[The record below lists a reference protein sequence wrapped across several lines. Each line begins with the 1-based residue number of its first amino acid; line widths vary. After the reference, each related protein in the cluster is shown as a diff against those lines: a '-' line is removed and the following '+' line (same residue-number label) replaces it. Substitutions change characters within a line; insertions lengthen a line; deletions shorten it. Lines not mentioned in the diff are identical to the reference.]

1 MVDYD
6 GFRDIIQGSN
16 SYEFDNTK
24 LTLTGFFTGNEAV
37 LDFENMDEDMF
48 EELVEESTDN
58 IDYRK
63 AQKILAG
70 SKQYEFED
78 TVLSV
83 TDYFTGDNVKLD
95 LGRIDKYMYEG
106 LKADELDYDDFEDA
120 VNALGEEI
128 GHSL

>member
-6 GFRDIIQGSN
+6 RFRDIIQGSN

-128 GHSL
+128 GQSL